1 MCILFFSLC
10 IFYNSIIYS
19 WPVRYP
25 LITIFLL
32 YNCPPS
38 HPTHKPWVN
47 TCLFHLLRFLLLFS
61 FVFISVLI
69 SKLHYWREIYFIVI
83 IHQSHFFFLEAFLS
97 ELSIL
102 VFESGIHSVAI
113 LKLLLPFFFV
123 GFYVFFF
130 LGLFP
135 HFSE

>member
-47 TCLFHLLRFLLLFS
+47 TCLFHLLRFSLLFS
-61 FVFISVLI
+61 FVFIS
-69 SKLHYWREIYFIVI
+69 
-83 IHQSHFFFLEAFLS
+83 SHLQTPLLKGNLLYS
-97 ELSIL
+97 YNT
-102 VFESGIHSVAI
+102 SVT
-113 LKLLLPFFFV
+113 
-123 GFYVFFF
+123 FFF
-130 LGLFP
+130 LGSIPFRAFHPCVWIWDTLSSHPEIAFAFLLCWILCFFLSWP
-135 HFSE
+135 ISSF